1 MADGWDVRLTLRNFR
16 FSPAGAAGVVA
27 GRGLAHL
34 YVDGRL
40 VARLRAPGYRLAGRL
55 RTARHAPGDG
65 PPLRR
70 RRHRVGGG
78 RRTRGE
84 YGRHHRVGAGPGHDA
99 ERERAAEGAGP
110 CNDPVTCRGARFT
123 GPRRKGIMKPVP
135 HATSLRRAP
144 VQRRSAERLT
154 RILDA
159 CAGLLDEVGYDA
171 LSTRAVAQRAGVPI
185 GSVYR
190 FFGNKRQMVDA
201 LAQRNLEHYSERIVQ
216 RLREAG
222 DGGWREAMDAV
233 LDEYLEMKR
242 TAPGFSLVDFG
253 NQIPVGARQ
262 AEPNH
267 RVADRL
273 TELLSGY
280 LGREPDEDLRRVFL
294 IAVETADT
302 LVHLAFRVAPD
313 GDQKI
318 IEEMREMLRAYLA
331 RVLD

>member
-1 MADGWDVRLTLRNFR
+1 MKRV
-16 FSPAGAAGVVA
+16 
-27 GRGLAHL
+27 
-34 YVDGRL
+34 
-40 VARLRAPGYRLAGRL
+40 
-55 RTARHAPGDG
+55 
-65 PPLRR
+65 PP
-70 RRHRVGGG
+70 
-78 RRTRGE
+78 TT
-84 YGRHHRVGAGPGHDA
+84 P
-99 ERERAAEGAGP
+99 
-110 CNDPVTCRGARFT
+110 
-123 GPRRKGIMKPVP
+123 
-135 HATSLRRAP
+135 LRRAP

-159 CAGLLDEVGYDA
+159 CADLLDEVGYDA

-190 FFGNKRQMVDA
+190 FFGNKRQMADA
-201 LAQRNLEHYSERIVQ
+201 LAQRNLERYTVRIAQ
-216 RLREAG
+216 RLEGAG
-222 DGGWREAMDAV
+222 AEGGWRGAMDAV

-273 TELLSGY
+273 TELLAGH
-280 LGREPDEDLRRVFL
+280 LGRTPDEDLRRVFL
-294 IAVETADT
+294 VAVETADT

-313 GDQKI
+313 GDPLV
-318 IEEMREMLRAYLA
+318 IEEARQMLRAYLA